1 MITALKFRNI
11 DASPDDPVETW
22 PFEGILA
29 AVERGTLPDWR
40 RLAAAI
46 RADPWG
52 PVAQQVLEAI
62 RLSHPYGTAELLEG
76 VVTRARELAIDSER
90 EEVASE
96 VRDIVARSGL
106 SRQDFAE
113 RIGTSRSRLSTYMSG
128 KVVPS
133 ATLVVRMRRAA
144 HHASEMLVRGL
155 SGPPQTWRGAKRG
168 SHSKCGGSHD
178 ARSGPALGMRAA
190 TCTTLAPDVAGCP
203 ASTRCYGIDS
213 TNPFS
218 EPDISVLRSAD
229 GGAGWQQVGPN
240 WSASVLNDIACPTT
254 LTCYLAGTH
263 GSVARITNGTT
274 LTAQSSPATREL
286 YGIGCAGPCAC
297 YAVGDNGTIIALR

>member
-1 MITALKFRNI
+1 MTTALKFRNI

-62 RLSHPYGTAELLEG
+62 GLSHPYGTAELLEG
-76 VVTRARELAIDSER
+76 VVARARELAIDSER

-96 VRDIVARSGL
+96 VRDLVVRSGL
-106 SRQDFAE
+106 SKQDFAE

-133 ATLVVRMRRAA
+133 ATLIIRMRRAA
-144 HHASEMLVRGL
+144 HHASEM
-155 SGPPQTWRGAKRG
+155 PA
-168 SHSKCGGSHD
+168 D
-178 ARSGPALGMRAA
+178 APS
-190 TCTTLAPDVAGCP
+190 
-203 ASTRCYGIDS
+203 
-213 TNPFS
+213 
-218 EPDISVLRSAD
+218 
-229 GGAGWQQVGPN
+229 
-240 WSASVLNDIACPTT
+240 
-254 LTCYLAGTH
+254 
-263 GSVARITNGTT
+263 
-274 LTAQSSPATREL
+274 
-286 YGIGCAGPCAC
+286 
-297 YAVGDNGTIIALR
+297 